1 MMGTAIQVQGL
12 VLVLVLVLVGVQIPK
27 IVSLI
32 VDREVAAIIVR
43 SILIVTQAVVK
54 IRI

>member
-12 VLVLVLVLVGVQIPK
+12 VLGLVLVLVGVQIPR
-27 IVSLI
+27 IVSPI
-32 VDREVAAIIVR
+32 VDREVAATIVR